1 MKKGGM
7 NGRLSFTLRL
17 CAVLIFMH
25 ASTRG
30 CCRPEPMHHNESF
43 VSLMMHKK
51 SEVVKGGAESENRPT
66 EVKTKVPLLEMQ
78 ALRMRVFSCSRIIP
92 AEEAQA
98 RRAEFSYV
106 LQADSNKDQSVR
118 TGLRA
123 VDGVCVCF

>member
-1 MKKGGM
+1 
-7 NGRLSFTLRL
+7 
-17 CAVLIFMH
+17 
-25 ASTRG
+25 
-30 CCRPEPMHHNESF
+30 
-43 VSLMMHKK
+43 MMHKK

-66 EVKTKVPLLEMQ
+66 EIKTKVPLLEMQ

-123 VDGVCVCF
+123 VDGVCVCVCF